1 MIRSIKVRL
10 KPNNKQL
17 TKLFQYAGCARFAYN
32 WAIAREQENY
42 KQGNKFLSDN
52 DLRKEFTQ
60 LKKLQ
65 EYQWL
70 SEVSNNVTKQAI
82 KDACDTYKR
91 FFNGQY
97 RYPKFKSKKHST
109 PSFYQDNIKIQFTDT
124 HIKVEGFSMSK
135 KRNKQKLNWIKLCE
149 KGRIPTNCKYM
160 NPRFTYDGLYWYVSV
175 SIEVDNDTENT
186 LLSTEGIG
194 IDLGIKDLAVCSD
207 GNTYKNINKTQKIKK
222 LEKRKR
228 RLQRSISRRYEKN
241 KEGVSYCKTSNIIK
255 REKELL
261 KVIKRLANIRHNYL
275 HQTTSEII
283 KRKPSFICIEDLN
296 VSGMMKNRHL
306 SEAIQQQGLYEFRRQ
321 IEYKAKWNN
330 IPLIIA
336 DRFFPSSKMCSCCG
350 HIKKDLKLSDRIYKC
365 ECGNII
371 NRDFQ
376 ASLNLKKYGEDVL
389 KQQFVA

>member
-1 MIRSIKVRL
+1 MN
-10 KPNNKQL
+10 PNNKQL

-32 WAIAREQENY
+32 WAITREQDNY

-70 SEVSNNVTKQAI
+70 NEVSNNVTKQAI

-91 FFNGQY
+91 FFNGQC

-109 PSFYQDNIKIQFTDT
+109 PSFYQDNIAIQFTDT
-124 HIKVEGFSMSK
+124 HVKVEKFSMSK
-135 KRNKQKLNWIKLCE
+135 KKNKQKLNWIKLCE

-175 SIEVDNDTENT
+175 GIEVDEDNILPPN
-186 LLSTEGIG
+186 EGIG
-194 IDLGIKDLAVCSD
+194 IDLGIKDLAICSD
-207 GNTYKNINKTQKIKK
+207 KNVYQNINKTQRIKK

-241 KEGVSYCKTSNIIK
+241 KKGVSYCKTSNIIK

-261 KVIKRLANIRHNYL
+261 KVTKRLTNIRQNHI
-275 HQTTSEII
+275 HQTTSEIV

-306 SEAIQQQGLYEFRRQ
+306 SKVIQQQGFYEFRRQ

-330 IPLIIA
+330 ITVIIA
-336 DRFFPSSKMCSCCG
+336 DRFFPSSKLCSCCG
-350 HIKKDLKLSDRIYKC
+350 NIKKDLKLSDRIYKC
-365 ECGNII
+365 ECGNVID
-371 NRDFQ
+371 RDFQ
-376 ASLNLKKYGEDVL
+376 ASLNLKIYGENVL
-389 KQQFVA
+389 KQQSVA